1 MARAWTEKFILSR
14 IRATL
19 RRLSMQMP
27 ALRECK
33 LRARRAY
40 TAGLNP
46 RQKYELQCALCHEWF
61 QEKQIQVDHMVPAGS
76 LQSFDDVGPFAR
88 RLLFPAQDELR
99 CLCLACHSHV
109 TQEQRKA
116 AREARKLKK
125 ISQ

>member
-1 MARAWTEKFILSR
+1 MARAWTEKYILSR

-19 RRLSMQMP
+19 RKLSMQMP
-27 ALRECK
+27 SIRECR

-46 RQKYELQCALCHEWF
+46 RQKFEYECAKCHEWF
-61 QEKQIQVDHMVPAGS
+61 AEKDTQVDHVVPAGS

-88 RLLFPAQDELR
+88 RLLFPAPDGLR
-99 CLCLACHSHV
+99 CLCIACHSRV

-116 AREARKLKK
+116 RKK
-125 ISQ
+125 